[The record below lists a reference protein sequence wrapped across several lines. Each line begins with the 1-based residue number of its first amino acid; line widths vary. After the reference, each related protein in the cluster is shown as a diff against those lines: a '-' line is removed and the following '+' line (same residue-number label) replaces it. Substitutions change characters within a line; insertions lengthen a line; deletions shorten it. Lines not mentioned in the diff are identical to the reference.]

1 MQLIINSGSSSV
13 KWALYDKDTLVLK
26 GMFDR
31 LGPDCVFRIKER
43 EERVRVHSH
52 EHAIGFLLDFL
63 THNNL
68 AQPEKVS
75 QVVHRVVHGG
85 EKYSGPALVTDEV
98 LDDIKDLS
106 VLAPLHNPAN
116 LSGIYACKNAL
127 ANAQH
132 VAVFDTAF
140 HQTIAPEV
148 FLYGIPYE
156 LYEKHRIRKYGFH
169 GTSHQYIATTL
180 QETYGRDAHIISCH
194 LGSGSSVT
202 AVRAGK
208 SVDTT
213 MGFTPLDGVMMST
226 RTGEIDP
233 EIPLFLLK
241 HEHYSVEELQ
251 ELFNKKSGFVGLSGH
266 KDLRDIYALSL
277 KGDERCQLVID
288 MLSYR
293 VAYYISA
300 LRVATPQLRAIAF
313 TGGIGEGAWY
323 VRENVCSLL
332 GIPLDQEKNKQGAQ
346 IISAPNSNIAVH
358 VIAADEEEMMH
369 RLAKSL

>member
-1 MQLIINSGSSSV
+1 MQLIINAGSSSL
-13 KWALYDKDTLVLK
+13 KWALYDGDDLVIN
-26 GMFDR
+26 GVFDR
-31 LGPDCVFRIKER
+31 LGEDCVLVVQSKKER
-43 EERVRVHSH
+43 VHVSSH
-52 EHAIGFLLDFL
+52 AQATLFLLDFL
-63 THNNL
+63 SYNDL
-68 AQPEKVS
+68 ARPENVS

-85 EKYSGPALVTDEV
+85 ETYSSPVVVTDNV
-98 LDDIKDLS
+98 LADIEELS

-116 LSGIYACKNAL
+116 LKGILACKKAL
-127 ANAQH
+127 PTAQH

-156 LYEKHRIRKYGFH
+156 LYETYRIRKYGFH
-169 GTSHQYIATTL
+169 GTSHQYIASVL
-180 QETYGRDAHIISCH
+180 QERYGRQAQIISCH
-194 LGSGSSVT
+194 LGSGSSIT

-213 MGFTPLDGVMMST
+213 MGFTPLDGLLMST

-241 HEHYSVEELQ
+241 HGQYSVEELE
-251 ELFNKKSGFVGLSGH
+251 ELFNNKSGFVGLTGH
-266 KDLRDIYALSL
+266 KDLRDIYALAK
-277 KGDERCQLVID
+277 KGDERCQLAID

-300 LRVATPQLRAIAF
+300 LRVATPELSAIAF

-323 VRENVCSLL
+323 VRERVCELLNISL
-332 GIPLDQEKNKQGAQ
+332 DEQANKSHQET
-346 IISAPNSNIAVH
+346 ISAVDSDVGVH
-358 VIAADEEEMMH
+358 VITANEEYMMH
-369 RLAKSL
+369 LLAKNV